1 MSDPSWLPYLPLLN
15 ASLNALS
22 TLFIIAGIAF
32 IKNEMKQ
39 AHILAMISAL
49 ITSTL
54 FLASYLTY
62 HVLKDGIVTKFTH
75 PGWPKTVYYIILAT
89 HIPLAAL
96 TLPLVI
102 LTIVPAFQA
111 RYDKHRRFAKITF
124 PIWLYVSITGVLVY
138 LMLYVWY
145 PPSAVR

>member
-1 MSDPSWLPYLPLLN
+1 MTLEDLPKLN

-22 TLFIIAGIAF
+22 TVFILLGLAF
-32 IKNEMKQ
+32 IKNERKA
-39 AHILAMISAL
+39 AHIASMVSAL
-49 ITSTL
+49 LTSTL

-62 HVLKDGIVTKFTH
+62 HWMKEGVVTKFTH
-75 PGWPKTVYYIILAT
+75 PGWPKTVYFLILFT

-96 TLPLVI
+96 TLPLVFLAVI
-102 LTIVPAFQA
+102 PALRA
-111 RYDKHRRFAKITF
+111 RFDQHRRWARVTA

-145 PPSAVR
+145 PPAV